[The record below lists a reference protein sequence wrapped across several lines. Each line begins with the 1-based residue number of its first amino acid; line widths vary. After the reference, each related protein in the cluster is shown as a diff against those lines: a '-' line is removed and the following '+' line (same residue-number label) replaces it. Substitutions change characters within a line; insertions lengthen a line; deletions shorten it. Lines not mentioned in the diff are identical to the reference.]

1 MHNRGGGL
9 VSWGDTAT
17 ALVVVHLRYWLT
29 VAPRVRRELRRWR
42 RRARAIEDPVLRA
55 HATQKLCDERANT
68 HGTATLCTLAPRRYR
83 RSVVAAAVALQV
95 MYDYLDAVTEL
106 PVPGHLRSSRQLFR
120 AFAVALTPGA
130 EPVDYYRFHP
140 QWRDGGYLD
149 ALVGACRTSIEGLP
163 GGAAV
168 LPIARDVVER
178 FSEAQSRSHVV
189 PHEGVDQL
197 ERWAVR
203 ELAPSSLTWWEWA
216 GGAAAS
222 IFAVHA
228 LLSAAADPRTT
239 RRQALQIDE
248 VYLLSSTLATML
260 DSLID
265 DERDAT
271 GGGHRY
277 ISYYAT
283 PKSAAGRLATV
294 AREATAAARGLPNA
308 AHHVM
313 TVAGV
318 TAFYLSAPA
327 AGTAEARVVAS
338 PVTNELR
345 PVIVPILATLRVW
358 RRITRNSS
366 AGV

>member
-17 ALVVVHLRYWLT
+17 ALVVAHLRYWLT
-29 VAPRVRRELRRWR
+29 VAPWVRYELRRWR
-42 RRARAIEDPVLRA
+42 RRVRAIEDPLLRA
-55 HATQKLCDERANT
+55 HAAKKLSEERANT

-95 MYDYLDAVTEL
+95 MYDYLDAVTEQ
-106 PVPGHLRSSRQLFR
+106 PVPDHLRSSRQLFQ
-120 AFAVALTPGA
+120 AFAIALTPGA
-130 EPVDYYRFHP
+130 EPVDYYRYHP
-140 QWRDGGYLD
+140 QWRDGGYLN
-149 ALVGACRTSIEGLP
+149 ALVGTCRTSIEGLP

-168 LPIARDVVER
+168 LPIARTVVQR

-189 PHEGVDQL
+189 PHEGVAQL

-222 IFAVHA
+222 IFAIHA

-239 RRQALQIDE
+239 RHQAVQIDK
-248 VYLLSSTLATML
+248 VYLLSSALATML
-260 DSLID
+260 DSLVD
-265 DERDAT
+265 DERDAAHSN
-271 GGGHRY
+271 HRY

-283 PKSAAGRLATV
+283 PSNAAGRLATV
-294 AREATAAARGLPNA
+294 AREAAVAARELPNA

-318 TAFYLSAPA
+318 TAFYLSAP
-327 AGTAEARVVAS
+327 TATTGEARAVAT

-345 PVIVPILATLRVW
+345 PIIVPILATLRIW
-358 RRITRNSS
+358 RRVTRNSS